1 MIADNIKT
9 SMELSGILSMIIEG
23 YENIISQGTPSMIA
37 LGLTFLLGF
46 LIGYLKHWFA
56 WR

>member
-1 MIADNIKT
+1 
-9 SMELSGILSMIIEG
+9 MEPSSILSMVVEG
-23 YENIISQGTPSMIA
+23 YKNIISQGTPSMLA